1 MSKKFFVKLL
11 IGLAWLA
18 AAVLWLL
25 SVALPDTF
33 GFFNLNWAIVVIAGT
48 SGVALVLGGLFTGKT
63 GILKKM
69 NIFLGAALIV
79 VAGVSVAFAL
89 ALPESYIWPIIAV
102 ILTAAALLSLLATGG
117 KKWDEGDNQR
127 MGYKDYRTRKAEEE
141 KRRAE
146 EEKDE
151 D

>member
-18 AAVLWLL
+18 AAVLWVL
-25 SVALPDTF
+25 SVVLPDTF
-33 GFFNLNWAIVVIAGT
+33 GFFNLNWAIAVIAGT
-48 SGVALVLGGLFTGKT
+48 SGLALLLGGLFTGKT
-63 GILKKM
+63 GILKKL

-79 VAGVSVAFAL
+79 IAGVSVAFAL
-89 ALPESYIWPIIAV
+89 ALPESYVWPVIAV
-102 ILTAAALLSLLATGG
+102 VLTAAGLLSLFATGG
-117 KKWDEGDNQR
+117 KKWDEGDNER

-141 KRRAE
+141 ARRAE

-151 D
+151 E